1 VKLAGVVR
9 RQGGFTLIE
18 IVVAIVIIAIAGV
31 SIVGL
36 TSAMATRSAHAM
48 QAQQVATIA
57 NSYLQEAMSK
67 PFAPV
72 AGGGTRATHNDVSD
86 YNGLNDFGAR
96 DHNDN
101 PLTGLSAYQV
111 QVAVTPTVFNLI
123 PIAQSKLI
131 TVSVTDPQGMVTQL
145 SSFVTFP

>member
-1 VKLAGVVR
+1 VR
-9 RQGGFTLIE
+9 LPIAARSQRGFTLIE

-36 TSAMATRSAHAM
+36 TSAMATRSAQAM

-57 NSYLQEAMSK
+57 NSYLQEALSK

-72 AGGGTRATHNDVSD
+72 AGGATRATHNDVSD
-86 YNGLNDFGAR
+86 YNGLDDIGAR

-101 PLTGLSAYQV
+101 PISGLSAYRV
-111 QVAVTPTVFNLI
+111 QVAVTPTAFNLI
-123 PIAQSKLI
+123 PAAQSKLI
-131 TVSVTDPQGMVTQL
+131 TVSVTDPQGMVTQV
-145 SSFVTFP
+145 SSFITVP